1 MRYLTCRVDASHDGG
16 PLWRVL
22 QDQLGVSHVI
32 IRRAKV
38 LPGGLLLDGAPTYS
52 SAPVRAGQTVA
63 IDIADRLDAGC
74 AAGESRSP
82 AVEPQEGPLTV
93 IYEDEDLL
101 AVDKPAGQVVHPC
114 PGHRSGTLG
123 NFVMHHLQAEGTP
136 CTKLY
141 PVHRLDLDTSG
152 VLVYAKNAY
161 THERLQAQLHDA
173 ALEGNEG
180 VRGVGVRGAGGS
192 HAGGRGAGETHAG
205 GRLYLA
211 LCTGAFEQEAGV
223 VDAPI
228 VRVSPDS
235 IERAVGSGGKRA
247 VTRYRVVAPLDGGLS
262 LVLVR
267 LETGRTHQIRVHMA
281 HIGHALAGDALY
293 GRDAASPAIGRTA
306 LHSWRL
312 RLAQPVTGKRLE
324 LEAPLP
330 PDMAHLVGTDA
341 LARATGIAEELWAGD
356 GSAGA
361 LSAPALGHTEAGR

>member
-82 AVEPQEGPLTV
+82 AVEPQEGPLAV

-123 NFVMHHLQAEGTP
+123 NFVMHHLQAEGAP
-136 CTKLY
+136 CAKLY

-161 THERLQAQLHDA
+161 THERLQAQLHSA
-173 ALEGNEG
+173 ALEGNESG
-180 VRGVGVRGAGGS
+180 RGAGGARVS
-192 HAGGRGAGETHAG
+192 GRDAG

-223 VDAPI
+223 VAAPI

-235 IERAVGSGGKRA
+235 IERAVGADGKRA
-247 VTRYRVVAPLDGGLS
+247 MTRYRTVAPLDDGLS

-293 GRDAASPAIGRTA
+293 GSGTVPAPIDRTA

-312 RLAQPVTGKRLE
+312 RLVQPVTGERLE
-324 LEAPLP
+324 LKAPLP
-330 PDMAHLVGTDA
+330 PDMARLVDADA
-341 LARATGIAEELWAGD
+341 LARAVEIAEELWTGD

-361 LSAPALGHTEAGR
+361 LSAPTLGHTEAGR